1 MITTDEFTVWLE
13 GFIDYGR
20 NANKSI
26 DNLKKMEKFARYFGN
41 PQKEFKAIHIAG
53 SKGKGSVSIMIASI
67 LSEAAVFAGLYTS
80 PHVMDFRERISN
92 SGIFFQ
98 DKEYSDAYEKIIAGF
113 NEIIKKEPL
122 IDPGWFEI
130 VTMTAFL
137 LFALQKTEWAVIE
150 TGLGGRLDMT
160 NILNP
165 EISVLTPIEL
175 EHCNYLGNTIEEIA
189 FEKAGIIKHK
199 TPVVCS
205 RQEDEALKVFKKKAF
220 ETDSPFFYLPEII
233 KTPIAFSVSEKSLK
247 INIEFNNEN
256 KIGKLF
262 SRTINTE
269 LKLLDE
275 VQAENAALAA
285 CTVKYLF
292 PQIKED
298 IIERGLSKA
307 WLPARFEIL
316 SKIPPVIID
325 GAHTKN
331 SIALCIKTY
340 SKLKLI
346 DKQGVLIF
354 ACAEDKDVKSMA
366 EIFKDKFKKIII
378 TIPGESKKSNIE
390 KTFAEFKDI
399 FQNNVQKTVIEKNAD
414 YKSVI
419 KNTVAECRLKNLP
432 LLITGSFYLA
442 AEAKTIYNH
451 LHD

>member
-26 DNLKKMEKFARYFGN
+26 DNLKKMEKFARYFDN

-199 TPVVCS
+199 TPVFCS

-346 DKQGVLIF
+346 DKQG
-354 ACAEDKDVKSMA
+354 
-366 EIFKDKFKKIII
+366 
-378 TIPGESKKSNIE
+378 
-390 KTFAEFKDI
+390 
-399 FQNNVQKTVIEKNAD
+399 
-414 YKSVI
+414 
-419 KNTVAECRLKNLP
+419 
-432 LLITGSFYLA
+432 
-442 AEAKTIYNH
+442 
-451 LHD
+451 